1 MGGPIYTD
9 VSCKRGSDLHR
20 WGVRSTVDK
29 SASPWDAVDRSTAT
43 RDTPDMTDE
52 TDKAPASR
60 GLRRIERKLLEAN
73 LEISEMGNTDRPE
86 YLHALLCQLGLPRS
100 RTDERT
106 FQRSAGN
113 ASMMISAGGV
123 YNGRDFDLVPLPYGA
138 MPRLTLIHLCS
149 EAIRQQSPVID
160 VGDGIKPFMRALGL
174 KIGGAQWDTFKR
186 QMTYLAAAEMTFGW
200 LDNGKIRQKK
210 FAPVHEFAAWQDPGT
225 HQRSLWPD
233 EIIMSTAFYETLREH
248 AVPLDPRAVHALQ
261 GSALALDVYAWLA
274 GRLCRVRK
282 AGGVKLSWANLKDQF
297 GHEYRCAKDFKKKF
311 VPALRNALI
320 VYPAAQVSE
329 EMGGIRLYP
338 SPSPIPKTS
347 VIMLRG
353 KDDGKPSD

>member
-1 MGGPIYTD
+1 MLWTSY
-9 VSCKRGSDLHR
+9 VSY
-20 WGVRSTVDK
+20 
-29 SASPWDAVDRSTAT
+29 AT
-43 RDTPDMTDE
+43 LCGMTD
-52 TDKAPASR
+52 DAPPALPKITR
-60 GLRRIERKLLEAN
+60 LERKLLETN

-100 RTDERT
+100 RTEERT

-113 ASMMISAGGV
+113 ASMMISAGGL
-123 YNGRDFDLVPLPYGA
+123 YNGRDFNLLPLPYGA

-174 KIGGAQWDTFKR
+174 EIGGAQWDAFKR

-200 LDNGKIRQKK
+200 LADGRIRQKK
-210 FAPVHEFAAWQDPGT
+210 FAPVDEFAAWEDPTT

-233 EIIMSTAFYETLREH
+233 EIIMSTAFFETLREH
-248 AVPLDPRAVHALQ
+248 AVPLDPRAVHALK

-274 GRLCRVRK
+274 GRLCRVRTS
-282 AGGVKLSWANLKDQF
+282 AGVKLSWANLKDQF
-297 GHEYRCAKDFKKKF
+297 GHEYATAKDFKKKF
-311 VPALRNALI
+311 APALKKALM
-320 VYPAAQVSE
+320 VYPTARVSE

-338 SPSPIPKTS
+338 SEPPIKKTTVVMLPK
-347 VIMLRG
+347 RD
-353 KDDGKPSD
+353 DDGKAGS